1 MLLLLN
7 QHVLYVS
14 QGIDVVVARESS
26 MFPMVLLSVGAAGA
40 ALVAPSPGRGT
51 WKVVRCAADLELYLW
66 AVQVACVGKKST
78 LIRGYSRNVVNIH

>member
-7 QHVLYVS
+7 HHVLYVS

-51 WKVVRCAADLELYLW
+51 
-66 AVQVACVGKKST
+66 
-78 LIRGYSRNVVNIH
+78 